1 MREKWKRLPAFSFF
15 SYLCNRKA
23 LLPENMTQTDTEALK
38 AFFLHDEFAR
48 QNGIEI
54 VEIAEGYARTQVR
67 IGPEHLNA
75 GGSVQGGVLFTL
87 ADLAFAAATN
97 SHGTL
102 TVTTSANITFV
113 RGASCGIV
121 MAEAKELVN
130 HRHLPFCEVRVTDEG
145 GNLLAV
151 FTASGY
157 RKEGVPSVCE
167 RPI

>member
-1 MREKWKRLPAFSFF
+1 MMNDIQGL
-15 SYLCNRKA
+15 
-23 LLPENMTQTDTEALK
+23 MD
-38 AFFLHDEFAR
+38 FFLHDEFAR

-54 VEIAEGYARTQVR
+54 IEISEGYARTQVCIEPR
-67 IGPEHLNA
+67 HLNA

-102 TVTTSANITFV
+102 TVTSTANITFV
-113 RGASCGIV
+113 RGAKAGIV
-121 MAEAKELVN
+121 TAEAHELAGL
-130 HRHLPFCEVRVTDEG
+130 RHLPFCEVRVTDEQ

-157 RKEGVPSVCE
+157 RKEGD
-167 RPI
+167 R

>member
-1 MREKWKRLPAFSFF
+1 MDSIDA
-15 SYLCNRKA
+15 
-23 LLPENMTQTDTEALK
+23 QALK
-38 AFFLHDEFAR
+38 DFFLHDEFAR

-67 IGPEHLNA
+67 IEPRHLNA
-75 GGSVQGGVLFTL
+75 GGYVQGGVLFTL

-102 TVTTSANITFV
+102 TVTSTANITFV
-113 RGASCGIV
+113 KGATDGLIS
-121 MAEAKELVN
+121 AQAQELVN
-130 HRHLPFCEVRVTDEG
+130 SRHLPFCEVRIIDDM

-157 RKEGVPSVCE
+157 RKEGVPSL
-167 RPI
+167 